1 MMASGH
7 NNNFVDKNIYSDYR
21 MIILNLKQR
30 VKMEKLSRKQRDE
43 LRKRREILEAAL
55 EIFAARGFHS
65 TTMAQISKVSQYP
78 LGTIY
83 KYFPG
88 KKEMYHDLV
97 IERVHDLGQILF
109 NISQDA
115 GLGVCGKLEACLFAQ
130 ADFYRANKDVVR
142 IYISERNNIDAVAM
156 PKLNEKVNRLH
167 EKMVRLFGDIFDQ
180 GILMGEFKKNPSR
193 DMAVLFSDIVHSAA
207 WASLF
212 RNENDAQLKKRLS
225 MIFEMFTNGIL
236 N

>member
-1 MMASGH
+1 MGT
-7 NNNFVDKNIYSDYR
+7 
-21 MIILNLKQR
+21 LT
-30 VKMEKLSRKQRDE
+30 RKERDD

-97 IERVHDLGQILF
+97 INRVHDLGQILF
-109 NISQDA
+109 EISQDRET
-115 GLGVCGKLEACLFAQ
+115 GVSAKLKASLFAQ
-130 ADFYRANKDVVR
+130 AAFYKANRDVVR
-142 IYISERNNIDAVAM
+142 IYISERSNIDAVAM
-156 PKLNEKVNRLH
+156 PRLNRKVNKLH
-167 EKMVRLFGDIFDQ
+167 EKMVCLFQGIFDQ
-180 GILMGEFKKNPSR
+180 GIAQGEFKPYPSR
-193 DMAVLFSDIVHSAA
+193 DMAALFSDIVHSAA

-212 RNENDAQLKKRLS
+212 RNEDEAGLTKRLS
-225 MIFEMFTNGIL
+225 MIFDMFTNGIL